1 MIISQEY
8 IISQLKE
15 HPDGC
20 SIAELVNMDC
30 HPFNDRTTILQNY
43 RDKLNR
49 LRKRG
54 YVIRSGRGTPNNP
67 YIWRVSE

>member
-8 IISQLKE
+8 IISQLRE

-20 SIAELVNMDC
+20 SISELIDMDC

-43 RDKLNR
+43 RDKLNKLFR
-49 LRKRG
+49 RG
-54 YVIRSGRGTPNNP
+54 YVTRAGKGTRTDP
-67 YIWRVSE
+67 YTWRVVE